1 MQVIILNTG
10 ENCLTSDKSYEIM
23 ASLGSGNIFDVC
35 KTDISTILKFIK
47 TSMYL
52 NCKVNLLFDD
62 NPQSQT
68 VPSIVK
74 LSIDKSITTLMIIV
88 SGLNCKFDV
97 MDPNGEKIEK
107 ISQKSTA
114 DLHLKN
120 VKVVSIQV
128 S

>member
-1 MQVIILNTG
+1 
-10 ENCLTSDKSYEIM
+10 
-23 ASLGSGNIFDVC
+23 
-35 KTDISTILKFIK
+35 
-47 TSMYL
+47 MYL